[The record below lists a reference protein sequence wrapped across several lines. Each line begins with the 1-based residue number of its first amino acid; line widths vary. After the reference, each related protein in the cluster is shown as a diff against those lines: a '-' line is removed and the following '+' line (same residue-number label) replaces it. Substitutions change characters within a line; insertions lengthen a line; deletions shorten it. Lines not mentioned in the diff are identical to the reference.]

1 MQTKIRNK
9 RNLILRIKRR
19 KNVDKN
25 KLISNEAEIYVE
37 YINLNNN

>member
-9 RNLILRIKRR
+9 RDLILRIKRR
-19 KNVDKN
+19 TNVDKN